1 MWENI
6 QKGLNKITYFTVV
19 LFCVS
24 IGLVLSFEEII
35 TQKFQEIPM
44 MHYLLIVQIMW
55 FPVMMSTPFQIVC
68 MKKEL
73 WNSVYL
79 FSKIQLVVLVVG
91 LFILG
96 HSFGVW
102 GIVGAIL
109 LPELVS
115 YVVYKNEVK
124 NKPNQ

>member
-1 MWENI
+1 
-6 QKGLNKITYFTVV
+6 
-19 LFCVS
+19 
-24 IGLVLSFEEII
+24 
-35 TQKFQEIPM
+35 
-44 MHYLLIVQIMW
+44 
-55 FPVMMSTPFQIVC
+55 